1 LKKLKTGT
9 QESSPACRFGGKL
22 LKDLRVPLARVTQN
36 AEIPHTVQLPCCQ
49 IWALCDGAA
58 LAIE

>member
-1 LKKLKTGT
+1 
-9 QESSPACRFGGKL
+9 